1 MHHNIFQRLAFQ
13 LRHGGIWSGVTHWKQ
28 HQQLL
33 VGRTLEEEPEL
44 GATI

>member
-1 MHHNIFQRLAFQ
+1 MYNNIFQRLAFQ
-13 LRHGGIWSGVTHWKQ
+13 IRHSGIRSRVPHWKQ

-33 VGRTLEEEPEL
+33 IGRPFEEEPQL